1 LLTPKHTHD
10 DAHGLVPTRLT
21 VDFSYIVA
29 YIPFEAQDEHGLSFG
44 VFNMLMI

>member
-1 LLTPKHTHD
+1 LLTPHALD

-21 VDFSYIVA
+21 VDLGYIVA
-29 YIPFEAQDEHGLSFG
+29 YIPFEAHDEYGLSFD